1 MEGEREIGF
10 GKPSVDLDAYDID
23 GLRSDVM
30 DLVDLPVALVDT
42 ARRAVLGPVVVG
54 LFSWL
59 YFAGSMAWWAR
70 LPFTLIAVVLS
81 LITSVLVAV
90 YLVMQR
96 RVEAAVETSSRV
108 LDSVA
113 LAKGDIERLAAG
125 GVSLSVRDLSVE
137 ILDSAVFPGMED
149 AVVQVVPFPLR
160 FLARPLLWVPR
171 QVVGRTVLAAVERLP
186 IQRLD
191 REAVADG
198 SHDGHAERA
207 DAFGRAVDSF
217 VDDIAAAQAGLER
230 TVAAVLRTVRKPLVV
245 TMFLTAVPLVLW
257 LLLGDVVAS

>member
-96 RVEAAVETSSRV
+96 RVEAAVDTSSRV
-108 LDSVA
+108 LDTVA
-113 LAKGDIERLAAG
+113 LAKRGHRAARRRRCE
-125 GVSLSVRDLSVE
+125 SV
-137 ILDSAVFPGMED
+137 G
-149 AVVQVVPFPLR
+149 
-160 FLARPLLWVPR
+160 ARS
-171 QVVGRTVLAAVERLP
+171 
-186 IQRLD
+186 QR
-191 REAVADG
+191 
-198 SHDGHAERA
+198 
-207 DAFGRAVDSF
+207 
-217 VDDIAAAQAGLER
+217 
-230 TVAAVLRTVRKPLVV
+230 
-245 TMFLTAVPLVLW
+245 
-257 LLLGDVVAS
+257 